1 MRPVG
6 KIPTNN
12 HPSQLRFPRH
22 HSYFPAGCSLNL
34 DSLSSTP
41 AFCTYCSLCVKRS
54 SCREPDGTS
63 LSTFSHNQEVF
74 PSHLYKNGTQS
85 TSWYYLVSFC
95 REFPCD
101 SVCLVSPSVLS
112 QPPECKL
119 IQVGTSILKTPEP
132 KIMLAQKWKSISPSQ
147 QVRGKKKS
155 RLAVCASVLL
165 LMKMPASA
173 SLGMPTCVLW
183 WKGRQL

>member
-1 MRPVG
+1 MCYSWVIQVLSRLLGNWLLLRCELVG
-6 KIPTNN
+6 KISTNN

-22 HSYFPAGCSLNL
+22 HSYFPAGYSLNL
-34 DSLSSTP
+34 DSLSSAP
-41 AFCTYCSLCVKRS
+41 AFCAYCSLCVKCS

-63 LSTFSHNQEVF
+63 LSTFSYNQEVF

-119 IQVGTSILKTPEP
+119 HP
-132 KIMLAQKWKSISPSQ
+132 
-147 QVRGKKKS
+147 
-155 RLAVCASVLL
+155 
-165 LMKMPASA
+165 
-173 SLGMPTCVLW
+173 
-183 WKGRQL
+183 GRDFLS